1 MLYVNVH
8 LFGRHGIRGEFLEY
22 EAKALEVFRRHGGE
36 VVVAYAPIPAA
47 NGAETPDEIQVLRIS
62 DRKAFDAFMQD
73 PSRTAMA
80 AERDAVIRKT
90 EVFISEAL
98 IPYGPAAR

>member
-8 LFGRHGIRGEFLEY
+8 LFGRKGVRGEFLEY

-36 VVVAYAPIPAA
+36 VVVAYVPMPAA
-47 NGAETPDEIQVLRIS
+47 DGAETPDEIQVLRIS
-62 DRKAFDAFMQD
+62 DRKALDAFMHD
-73 PSRTAMA
+73 PSRAAMA
-80 AERDAVIRKT
+80 AEREAVIRKT

-98 IPYGPAAR
+98 IQYGPAAG

>member
-1 MLYVNVH
+1 MLYINVH
-8 LFGRHGIRGEFLEY
+8 LFGGKGYRGEFLEY

-36 VVVAYAPIPAA
+36 VVVAYAPVPAA
-47 NGAETPDEIQVLRIS
+47 DGAETPDEIQVLRIP

-73 PSRTAMA
+73 PVRMAMA

-90 EVFISEAL
+90 EVFFSETL
-98 IPYGPAAR
+98 ILYGSAAR

>member
-8 LFGRHGIRGEFLEY
+8 LFGRKGVRGGFLAY
-22 EAKALEVFRRHGGE
+22 ETKALDVFRKHGGE

-47 NGAETPDEIQVLRIS
+47 DGAETPDEIQVLRIA

-73 PSRTAMA
+73 PARAAMA

-90 EVFISEAL
+90 EVFLSGTI
-98 IPYGPAAR
+98 IPYGS